1 MAPHA
6 TCLPTH
12 ATGHYHIYFD
22 NFFTGVELEQCLPA
36 DGIYSCGTTC
46 SNRKNISD
54 DLRSEMKKVLKERGD
69 HMIRQDGHLVF
80 TKWQDAKV
88 VTMQQHTIKFYEGR
102 MGHKYMYSPQMP

>member
-1 MAPHA
+1 
-6 TCLPTH
+6 
-12 ATGHYHIYFD
+12 
-22 NFFTGVELEQCLPA
+22 
-36 DGIYSCGTTC
+36 
-46 SNRKNISD
+46 
-54 DLRSEMKKVLKERGD
+54 MKKGLKERGD